1 MTRVLHPIFRFDPQA
16 ICNTVDVVE
25 VANDLGCNCDL
36 FVCDAGIAEAIEMQ
50 ALDLRRL
57 ESKQNGK
64 VAEPSFSF

>member
-1 MTRVLHPIFRFDPQA
+1 
-16 ICNTVDVVE
+16 
-25 VANDLGCNCDL
+25 L